1 MILLTTGE
9 IFTTRRETS
18 MYRKFFSYYK
28 PHKRLFI
35 IDFSSAIIVAIL
47 ELAFPLAVQ
56 WFIDKLLP
64 TGDWS
69 MIVKVSLLLLL
80 VYAISTLLN
89 FIVNY
94 LGHKLGINIETDMRQ
109 ELFTH
114 VQRQSFRFFDNTKTG
129 HIMSRITN
137 DLFDIGEFAHHGPED
152 LFIAIMTFIGA
163 FAIMFN
169 VNPTLA
175 LIAVIMVPFLTWLVT
190 FSNIKMNNAWKTMY
204 GKIADVNGRV
214 EDSVSGARVVK
225 SFTNEAFEINRF
237 KEQNGFFRAAKLY
250 AYKIMAGTH
259 SSIYMMTRLLTLVV
273 LVVGAWLSFNGK
285 LSYGELVSFVLYT
298 NVLIKPIDKISAL
311 LELYPK
317 GMAGFKRFRELIEQT
332 PEIQDRKNAKAIKH
346 LDGNISFNQVDF
358 NYDTS
363 KQVLQDISFDIR
375 AGQTIAFVGP
385 SGAGKTTICSLI
397 PRFYEVTKGAITI
410 DGIDIRNMTQASLRA
425 QIGIV
430 QQDVFLFTG
439 TIRENIAYG
448 KLGASEEE
456 IREAAKKA
464 HLEAFIAELPDGYET
479 QIGERGLKLSG
490 GQKQR
495 LAIARMFLKNPPIL
509 ILDEATSA
517 LDTETEMIIQ
527 QSLTELAENRT
538 TLVIAHRLAT
548 IRNADRV
555 LVVTPN
561 GIEEDGTYDELVA
574 QNGIF
579 AKLHHIQFRKEQS
592 VPKDFVELT

>member
-1 MILLTTGE
+1 MLK
-9 IFTTRRETS
+9 
-18 MYRKFFSYYK
+18 KFFSYYK

-35 IDFSSAIIVAIL
+35 IDFSSAVFVAIL

-56 WFIDKLLP
+56 WFIDELLP
-64 TGDWS
+64 TGDWNQ
-69 MIVKVSLLLLL
+69 IVKISVLLLL
-80 VYAISTLLN
+80 VYMLSTLMN

-109 ELFTH
+109 DLFNH
-114 VQRQSFRFFDNTKTG
+114 VQRQSFKFFDNTKTG

-152 LFIAIMTFIGA
+152 FFIAIMTFIGA
-163 FAIMFN
+163 FTIMFN

-175 LIAVIMVPFLTWLVT
+175 MIALVFVPFLIWLVT
-190 FSNIKMNNAWKTMY
+190 YSNKRMNNAWKEMY

-214 EDSVSGARVVK
+214 EDSVSGVRVVK
-225 SFTNEAFEINRF
+225 SFTNEEFEMKRF
-237 KEQNGFFRAAKLY
+237 REQNGFFRAAKLY
-250 AYKIMAGTH
+250 AYKVMAGTH
-259 SSIYMMTRLLTLVV
+259 SSIYFMTRLLTLIV
-273 LVVGAWLSFNGK
+273 LVIGAWLSFNGK
-285 LSYGELVSFVLYT
+285 LTYGELVSFVLYT

-317 GMAGFKRFRELIEQT
+317 GMAGFKRFRDLIEQD
-332 PEIQDRKNAKAIKH
+332 PEIMDRDGAVSVSH
-346 LDGNISFNQVDF
+346 LNGDISFNNVSF
-358 NYDTS
+358 RYDES
-363 KQVLQDISFDIR
+363 KQVLSDVSFDLQS
-375 AGQTIAFVGP
+375 GQTIAFVGP

-397 PRFYEVTKGAITI
+397 PRFYDVDAGSITI
-410 DGIDIRNMTQASLRA
+410 DGYDIRNVTQKSLRE

-439 TIRENIAYG
+439 TIRENIEYG
-448 KLGASEEE
+448 RLGASFED
-456 IREAAKKA
+456 IQAAAEKA
-464 HLEAFIAELPDGYET
+464 HLKQFIEDLPDGYET

-527 QSLTELAENRT
+527 QSLTELAKNRT

-555 LVVTPN
+555 IVVTRN

-574 QNGIF
+574 ANGVF
-579 AKLHHIQFRKEQS
+579 ANLHNIQFRK
-592 VPKDFVELT
+592 

>member
-1 MILLTTGE
+1 ML
-9 IFTTRRETS
+9 S
-18 MYRKFFSYYK
+18 KFFAYYK

-35 IDFSSAIIVAIL
+35 IDFSSAIIVAVL
-47 ELAFPLAVQ
+47 ELAFPMAVQ
-56 WFIDKLLP
+56 WFIDTLLP
-64 TGDWS
+64 TNEWGT
-69 MIVKVSLLLLL
+69 IVNVSILLLM
-80 VYAISTLLN
+80 VYVLSTILN

-109 ELFTH
+109 DLFNH
-114 VQRQSFRFFDNTKTG
+114 FQKQSFRFFDNNKTG
-129 HIMSRITN
+129 HLMSRITN

-152 LFIAIMTFIGA
+152 FFIAIMTFIGA

-175 LIAVIMVPFLTWLVT
+175 LVALVAVPFLIWIVT
-190 FSNIKMNNAWKTMY
+190 YSNKKMNSAWKEMY
-204 GKIADVNGRV
+204 GKIADVNGRI
-214 EDSVSGARVVK
+214 EDSVSGIRVVQ
-225 SFTNEAFEINRF
+225 SFTNETFEIERF
-237 KEQNGFFRAAKLY
+237 RKQNGLFKNAKLLG
-250 AYKIMAGTH
+250 YKVMAGTH
-259 SSIYMMTRLLTLVV
+259 SGIYMMTRLLTLVV

-317 GMAGFKRFRELIEQT
+317 GMAGFKRFQEMLNEQ
-332 PEIQDRKNAKAIKH
+332 PEVQDKADAIDVDYLHGDIKFENVTFGYEGDKII
-346 LDGNISFNQVDF
+346 LN
-358 NYDTS
+358 
-363 KQVLQDISFDIR
+363 DISFELR
-375 AGQTIAFVGP
+375 AGEMTAFVGP

-397 PRFYEVTKGAITI
+397 PRFYDVNSGAISI
-410 DGIDIRNMTQASLRA
+410 DGIDIRDMSKRSLRD

-456 IREAAKKA
+456 ILEALRKA
-464 HLEAFIAELPDGYET
+464 HLEDFVNGLSEGLET
-479 QIGERGLKLSG
+479 EIGERGLKLSG

-517 LDTETEMIIQ
+517 LDTQTEKIIQ
-527 QSLTELAENRT
+527 ESLAELAENRT

-548 IRNADRV
+548 IKDADRV
-555 LVVTPN
+555 MVVTPN
-561 GIEEDGTYDELVA
+561 GIEEDGSYNELVA
-574 QNGIF
+574 DNGIF
-579 AKLHHIQFRKEQS
+579 AKLHQHQYN
-592 VPKDFVELT
+592 